1 MRNLRSAT
9 PIPHPSRFGHFY
21 PDVPMPRRRL
31 SLISQH
37 LPTLPD
43 EGSIDCNALTKIISP
58 VFSPSQLGKTET
70 VELVGSPS
78 NLRRGQLLKSNLDR
92 RRKSEES
99 ARLPNLNNREL
110 VKENV
115 QPGSPNS
122 SRLRKSNALTT
133 LSHPVIS
140 KSKSLP
146 RLYCWELHP
155 RSNIEDEH
163 SAALRR
169 HIHEEDLDYD
179 LFSTKAVILER
190 YLNSQRDG

>member
-9 PIPHPSRFGHFY
+9 PIPHPSQFGNLC
-21 PDVPMPRRRL
+21 PDVPSSRRL

-43 EGSIDCNALTKIISP
+43 EGLMDCNALTKIISP
-58 VFSPSQLGKTET
+58 VFSPCQLGKTEI
-70 VELVGSPS
+70 VEFAGLPS
-78 NLRRGQLLKSNLDR
+78 NLRRGQLLESNLNR

-99 ARLPNLNNREL
+99 PRLPNLNNGEL

-122 SRLRKSNALTT
+122 SRLWKHNDLTRT
-133 LSHPVIS
+133 FSHPVIA

-146 RLYCWELHP
+146 RLHCWELHP
-155 RSNIEDEH
+155 RSNIKDEH
-163 SAALRR
+163 SAELRR
-169 HIHEEDLDYD
+169 HIQQEDLDYD
-179 LFSTKAVILER
+179 LFSTKADMLER
-190 YLNSQRDG
+190 YLNSQKAG

>member
-1 MRNLRSAT
+1 MRNLRSVT
-9 PIPHPSRFGHFY
+9 PVPRPSQFDHIC
-21 PDVPMPRRRL
+21 PDVPSARRL
-31 SLISQH
+31 SSVSQH
-37 LPTLPD
+37 LPTLP
-43 EGSIDCNALTKIISP
+43 EGSLDCNELAKIISP
-58 VFSPSQLGKTET
+58 VFSPSQLGKTEI

-78 NLRRGQLLKSNLDR
+78 NLRREQLLKSNLDR
-92 RRKSEES
+92 RRKSKES
-99 ARLPNLNNREL
+99 PRLPNLNKGEL

-122 SRLRKSNALTT
+122 SRLRKHNDLTRMF
-133 LSHPVIS
+133 SHPVIS

-163 SAALRR
+163 SAELRR
-169 HIHEEDLDYD
+169 YIHQEDLDYD

-190 YLNSQRDG
+190 YLNSQKAG